1 MADSS
6 SNQQEIVQVPFNG
19 QTISAHD
26 DGEGNYTVALK
37 PLCENVGIAFNG
49 QYERLSRQ
57 PWAVIRMMRTTG
69 SDGKTYQMVM
79 IDRQTMIMWLATI
92 DTSRLKSDQARAVVT
107 AYQKECAKALDD
119 YFFKGVAVNR
129 GDFETV
135 AKALL
140 IVKDELDQKTALVET
155 LEMQSECQDR
165 FIDKLRPKA
174 LLAEAVVEP
183 SDATY
188 TVTEATRYL
197 ANIVPGV
204 KRQDVFDILRATG
217 MMCKGSTAPTRAGI
231 DTGRM
236 VALAGEYRD
245 KDTGEV
251 RAGRQR
257 GKITCKGLA
266 FLTEHVAGK
275 VA

>member
-1 MADSS
+1 MNIQVFESS
-6 SNQQEIVQVPFNG
+6 EFGSLPVSEI
-19 QTISAHD
+19 
-26 DGEGNYTVALK
+26 EGRVYFRANNVAEQLGYAN
-37 PLCENVGIAFNG
+37 P
-49 QYERLSRQ
+49 
-57 PWAVIRMMRTTG
+57 
-69 SDGKTYQMVM
+69 
-79 IDRQTMIMWLATI
+79 
-92 DTSRLKSDQARAVVT
+92 
-107 AYQKECAKALDD
+107 AKAIIDHC
-119 YFFKGVAVNR
+119 KGVTKLGAPSNGGTQMTKFIPE
-129 GDFETV
+129 GDV
-135 AKALL
+135 YRL
-140 IVKDELDQKTALVET
+140 IVKAADQSKNETIKAKAERYEHWVFDEVLPSVHNHGGYMAVKPEETPEQTMARALLMADDT
-155 LEMQSECQDR
+155 IKRQSAE
-165 FIDKLRPKA
+165 IIELRPKA

-183 SDATY
+183 SPVAY

-197 ANIVPGV
+197 ANIAPGV
-204 KRQDVFDILRATG
+204 RRQDVFDILRATG

-245 KDTGEV
+245 KDTGEM

>member
-1 MADSS
+1 MNETMQFFNHD
-6 SNQQEIVQVPFNG
+6 QFGEI
-19 QTISAHD
+19 
-26 DGEGNYTVALK
+26 
-37 PLCENVGIAFNG
+37 
-49 QYERLSRQ
+49 R
-57 PWAVIRMMRTTG
+57 
-69 SDGKTYQMVM
+69 
-79 IDRQTMIMWLATI
+79 
-92 DTSRLKSDQARAVVT
+92 VVT
-107 AYQKECAKALDD
+107 NTEEPLFVASDVAKALGYRMASDMTRRLD
-119 YFFKGVAVNR
+119 ECDKGTHPVRTPSGIQIMTVINEPALFEAVLGSKIEAAQAFKRWVTHEVLPSIRKR
-129 GDFETV
+129 GGYVSVVEGESEFDTV
-135 AKALL
+135 CRALL
-140 IVKDELDQKTALVET
+140 IVKGQLDERNAEIG
-155 LEMQSECQDR
+155 S
-165 FIDKLRPKA
+165 LRPKA

-183 SDATY
+183 SPVAY

-197 ANIVPGV
+197 ANIAPNV

-217 MMCKGSTAPTRAGI
+217 MMCKGSTAPTRLGI

-245 KDTGEV
+245 KDTGEM

>member
-1 MADSS
+1 MPE
-6 SNQQEIVQVPFNG
+6 NIELFNHVKFG
-19 QTISAHD
+19 QLHVVER
-26 DGEGNYTVALK
+26 DGEPWFVARDA
-37 PLCENVGIAFNG
+37 C
-49 QYERLSRQ
+49 
-57 PWAVIRMMRTTG
+57 
-69 SDGKTYQMVM
+69 DGLD
-79 IDRQTMIMWLATI
+79 IDRTATR
-92 DTSRLKSDQARAVVT
+92 RLD
-107 AYQKECAKALDD
+107 EDE
-119 YFFKGVAVNR
+119 KGVCSMHTLG
-129 GDFETV
+129 GDQELAIVSFPGLLSLILGSRKKEAREYKRWVTHEVLPSIHKNGGYVPVVEGESEFDTV
-135 AKALL
+135 CRALL
-140 IVKDELDQKTALVET
+140 IVKGQLDERNAEIG
-155 LEMQSECQDR
+155 S
-165 FIDKLRPKA
+165 LRPKA

-183 SDATY
+183 SPVAY

-197 ANIVPGV
+197 ANIAPNV

-217 MMCKGSTAPTRAGI
+217 MMCKGSTAPTRLGI

-245 KDTGEV
+245 KDTGEM